1 MQHCGTHDFAIP
13 PGAAAH
19 QVESWYEF
27 EHDSLLWS
35 VSPHMHVRG
44 KDFVYK
50 LIDPDGKEETVLN
63 VPQYDF
69 GWQTTYVLAEPRRVP
84 KGSKLHCIAHF
95 DNSQDNLNN
104 PDPTKEVRYGPQ
116 TWEEMMY
123 GWFEICLA
131 DQDLSA
137 ELAGQTSTTKTGD

>member
-1 MQHCGTHDFAIP
+1 M
-13 PGAAAH
+13 
-19 QVESWYEF
+19 ESWYEF

-44 KDFVYK
+44 KDFLYT
-50 LIDPDGKEETVLN
+50 LIYPDGKKEIVLN

-69 GWQTTYVLAEPRRVP
+69 GWQTTYTLAEPKRVP
-84 KGSKLHCIAHF
+84 KGSKLHCVAHF

-137 ELAGQTSTTKTGD
+137 ELSGQASNTKTGD